1 MCVNCLMLTQQVH
14 AHVSFNGNQKL
25 NMKYN
30 QQSWV
35 FGGAHI
41 GWWLVQQWQ
50 CGREDFVD
58 DDREWRRQSV
68 VGLAASFK
76 IIGFYFYIYFFSKIW
91 SLVFF
96 FFFFENLKLCR
107 SLMIIVFFG
116 IKLRH
121 QSVFY
126 VGRDWILNLLF
137 NQV

>member
-96 FFFFENLKLCR
+96 FFFWEFQIMSFTYDNCALWHQTKTPIGFLCR
-107 SLMIIVFFG
+107 
-116 IKLRH
+116 
-121 QSVFY
+121 
-126 VGRDWILNLLF
+126 
-137 NQV
+137 